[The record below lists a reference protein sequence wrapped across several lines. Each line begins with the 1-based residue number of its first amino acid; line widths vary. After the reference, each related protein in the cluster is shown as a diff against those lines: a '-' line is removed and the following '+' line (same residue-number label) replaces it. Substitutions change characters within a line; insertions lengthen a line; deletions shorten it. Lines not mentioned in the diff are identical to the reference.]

1 VTEPGQEP
9 PATRGAERR
18 KKASRWR
25 KIRRTVYALVA
36 LGIIVPIVAFMVAYV
51 VITVPQPSDL
61 KTNQVATMF
70 AQDGKTQLARLVPQD
85 GNRTDVTIADIPT
98 PVRFAVLSAED
109 RSFYSNPGFSVSG
122 TARAVMNDLT
132 GGDRQGGS
140 TITQQYVKNAL
151 TGDSQ
156 TLTRKLK
163 ELVTSTKLAR
173 QTSKDD
179 TLTAYLNTIYFG
191 RGAYGSPLP
200 PRATSARRRRTSPS
214 PRVQCSPRPSAAPV
228 RWIPPTTPKRRSNAG
243 PTCSTAWCPKG
254 GCRPPTVR
262 HRRIPRCCPPPTSTS
277 RRERR
282 GRTG

>member
-1 VTEPGQEP
+1 MTEPGQEP

-122 TARAVMNDLT
+122 TARAAMNDLT
-132 GGDRQGGS
+132 GGDRQGGQPSRSS
-140 TITQQYVKNAL
+140 T
-151 TGDSQ
+151 
-156 TLTRKLK
+156 
-163 ELVTSTKLAR
+163 
-173 QTSKDD
+173 
-179 TLTAYLNTIYFG
+179 
-191 RGAYGSPLP
+191 
-200 PRATSARRRRTSPS
+200 
-214 PRVQCSPRPSAAPV
+214 
-228 RWIPPTTPKRRSNAG
+228 
-243 PTCSTAWCPKG
+243 
-254 GCRPPTVR
+254 
-262 HRRIPRCCPPPTSTS
+262 
-277 RRERR
+277 
-282 GRTG
+282 